1 MLQPECVF
9 RGTFVKFNVFI
20 FKVPA
25 ILLLNKKYFVIHV
38 FSVARETGQTVM
50 CLCEADGNGITE
62 RKCKQGKET
71 LEIRRPDMKETTR
84 KARQSIQLLLLLLTF
99 FTLNL
104 VTFPMSADAAK
115 GAS

>member
-1 MLQPECVF
+1 
-9 RGTFVKFNVFI
+9 
-20 FKVPA
+20 
-25 ILLLNKKYFVIHV
+25 
-38 FSVARETGQTVM
+38 M

-104 VTFPMSADAAK
+104 VSFPMSANNAAK
-115 GAS
+115 DAQGQHDQEHRGKSMVAPPLPQHYQPYLE

>member
-1 MLQPECVF
+1 
-9 RGTFVKFNVFI
+9 
-20 FKVPA
+20 
-25 ILLLNKKYFVIHV
+25 
-38 FSVARETGQTVM
+38 M

-104 VTFPMSADAAK
+104 VSFPLSADAAK
-115 GAS
+115 DASHQGQQDQEHRGQSLVAPLLP

>member
-1 MLQPECVF
+1 
-9 RGTFVKFNVFI
+9 
-20 FKVPA
+20 
-25 ILLLNKKYFVIHV
+25 
-38 FSVARETGQTVM
+38 M